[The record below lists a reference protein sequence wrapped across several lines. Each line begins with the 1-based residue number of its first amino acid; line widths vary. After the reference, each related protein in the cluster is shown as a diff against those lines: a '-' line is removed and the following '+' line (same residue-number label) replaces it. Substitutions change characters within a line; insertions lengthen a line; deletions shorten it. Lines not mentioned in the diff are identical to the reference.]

1 MNVILIV
8 KLIKS
13 GVKTKSFKT
22 MTMMVTTSKF
32 KKRLL
37 PIIPGIWMSIA
48 LNAQGN
54 LEKYIET
61 GLKNNLVLQ
70 QKNISLENALNA
82 LKTANSLF
90 FPSVDLKGD
99 YQSGD
104 GGRSISFPVGD
115 MLNPVYRTLNQLT
128 SGNEFPDI
136 NNFETNFFPQNFYD
150 LKVRTSLPIINSD
163 LIYNRTIR
171 KQQITMQ
178 EYDVEIYKRELTRNI
193 QVAYYNYLSAAKS
206 IAIYDGAL
214 SLAREA
220 KRMNQSLLDNGK
232 SLKAYVLR
240 SESEVQELE
249 AKRTSAQQQ
258 MKNARMYFNFILN
271 SSPDEVIDTTD
282 VVSVNQKIVDQYLL
296 NEVSI
301 NDRTE
306 LKALDQSTSI
316 CQNVLKMSKAYW
328 VPNLNGFLDVG
339 SQAGDW
345 KFNNKSKYYFFG
357 FQLNIP
363 LFSAGKNRIRIKQ
376 SELELK
382 NRLIENSY
390 TRNRIQLSAD
400 MARNSLVESNKNYA
414 ASIKQLDA
422 ATAYNELIEKGY
434 KEGINT
440 FIETIDARNQLT
452 TASLQLVINKY
463 QLLAALANYERE
475 INK

>member
-1 MNVILIV
+1 
-8 KLIKS
+8 
-13 GVKTKSFKT
+13 
-22 MTMMVTTSKF
+22 MVTTSEF
-32 KKRLL
+32 KKRIL
-37 PIIPGIWMSIA
+37 PVIHFIWMSIVV
-48 LNAQGN
+48 NAQGS

-70 QKNISLENALNA
+70 EKNISLESAMYA
-82 LKTANSLF
+82 LKTANSFF
-90 FPSVDLKGD
+90 FPSIDLKGD

-128 SGNEFPDI
+128 AGNAFSDI
-136 NNFETNFFPQNFYD
+136 SNVETNFFPQNFYD
-150 LKVRTSLPIINSD
+150 LKVRTSLPLINSD

-171 KQQITMQ
+171 KQQIKMQ
-178 EYDVEIYKRELTRNI
+178 EYDVEIYKSELTRNI

-214 SLAREA
+214 SLAGEA

-240 SESEVQELE
+240 SESEIQSLE
-249 AKRTSAQQQ
+249 AKRTSALQQL
-258 MKNARMYFNFILN
+258 KNARMYFNFLLN
-271 SSPDEVIDTTD
+271 TNPDEVIDT
-282 VVSVNQKIVDQYLL
+282 VYEVSVDQRIVDQYLL
-296 NEVSI
+296 NEASI
-301 NDRTE
+301 ANRTE
-306 LKALDQSTSI
+306 LKALDQSASI
-316 CQNVLKMSKAYW
+316 NQNVLKMNKVYW
-328 VPNLNGFLDVG
+328 IPKLNGFLDLG
-339 SQAGDW
+339 SQAGDF
-345 KFNNKSKYYFFG
+345 KFNNKSRYYFLG
-357 FQLNIP
+357 FQLDFP

-376 SELELK
+376 SELALK
-382 NRLIENSY
+382 KQLINNTY
-390 TRNRIQLSAD
+390 TRNQIQLSAD
-400 MARNSLVESNKNYA
+400 MARNSLMASYRNYE

-422 ATAYNELIEKGY
+422 AMAYNKLIEKGY

-463 QLLAALANYERE
+463 QLLAALATYERE

>member
-1 MNVILIV
+1 
-8 KLIKS
+8 
-13 GVKTKSFKT
+13 
-22 MTMMVTTSKF
+22 MMVTTSKF
-32 KKRLL
+32 KKGLL
-37 PIIPGIWMSIA
+37 PVIYFFWMSMVV
-48 LNAQGN
+48 NAQGS

-70 QKNISLENALNA
+70 EKNISLESALNA
-82 LKTANSLF
+82 LKTANSFF
-90 FPSVDLKGD
+90 FPSMDFKGD
-99 YQSGD
+99 YQSGE

-128 SGNEFPDI
+128 SGNGFPDI
-136 NNFETNFFPQNFYD
+136 SNVEINFFPQNFYD

-163 LIYNRTIR
+163 LVYNRIIR

-178 EYDVEIYKRELTRNI
+178 EYDLEIYKSELTRNI

-240 SESEVQELE
+240 SESEIQGLE
-249 AKRTSAQQQ
+249 AKRTSALQQ

-271 SSPDEVIDTTD
+271 TNPDEAIDTAYVLSID
-282 VVSVNQKIVDQYLL
+282 QNIVDQYLL
-296 NEVSI
+296 NEASI
-301 NDRTE
+301 NARTE
-306 LKALDQSTSI
+306 LKALDQSASI
-316 CQNVLKMSKAYW
+316 CQNVLKMNKAYW
-328 VPNLNGFLDVG
+328 VPKLNGFLDLG
-339 SQAGDW
+339 SQGSDW
-345 KFNNKSKYYFFG
+345 KFNNKSKYYFLG
-357 FQLNIP
+357 FQLDFP
-363 LFSAGKNRIRIKQ
+363 LFSGGRNRIKVKQ
-376 SELELK
+376 SELDLK
-382 NRLIENSY
+382 NQLINNTY
-390 TRNRIQLSAD
+390 THNQIKLSAD
-400 MARNSLVESNKNYA
+400 MARNSLMESYKNYE

-422 ATAYNELIEKGY
+422 ATAYNKLIEKGY

-452 TASLQLVINKY
+452 TASLQMVINKY

>member
-1 MNVILIV
+1 
-8 KLIKS
+8 
-13 GVKTKSFKT
+13 
-22 MTMMVTTSKF
+22 MMVTTSKL
-32 KKRLL
+32 KKVLL
-37 PIIPGIWMSIA
+37 PVIHLIWMSIA
-48 LNAQGN
+48 VNAQGS

-70 QKNISLENALNA
+70 NKNISLEIAMNS

-90 FPSVDLKGD
+90 FPSVDFKGD

-128 SGNEFPDI
+128 SGNAFHDI
-136 NNFETNFFPQNFYD
+136 SNVETNFFPQNFYD

-206 IAIYDGAL
+206 IAIYDGVL
-214 SLAREA
+214 SLAQEA
-220 KRMNQSLLDNGK
+220 RRINQSLLDNGK

-240 SESEVQELE
+240 SESEIQSLE
-249 AKRTSAQQQ
+249 AKRTSALQQ

-271 SSPDEVIDTTD
+271 SNPDEAIDTAY
-282 VVSVNQKIVDQYLL
+282 VVSIDQNIVDQYLL
-296 NEVSI
+296 NEASI
-301 NDRTE
+301 INRTE
-306 LKALDQSTSI
+306 LKALDQSVSV
-316 CQNVLKMSKAYW
+316 CQIVLKMDKAYW
-328 VPNLNGFLDVG
+328 VPKLNGFLDLG
-339 SQAGDW
+339 SQASDW
-345 KFNNKSKYYFFG
+345 KFNNKSKYYFIG
-357 FQLNIP
+357 FQLDFP

-376 SELELK
+376 SELALK
-382 NRLIENSY
+382 NQLINNTY
-390 TRNRIQLSAD
+390 TRNQIQLSAD
-400 MARNSLVESNKNYA
+400 MARNSLMASYRNYA
-414 ASIKQLDA
+414 AGIKQLDA
-422 ATAYNELIEKGY
+422 ATAYNKLIEKGY

-452 TASLQLVINKY
+452 TASLQLVIDKY
-463 QLLAALANYERE
+463 ELLAALATYERE

>member
-1 MNVILIV
+1 MVTGIKQ
-8 KLIKS
+8 KLQI
-13 GVKTKSFKT
+13 
-22 MTMMVTTSKF
+22 MVTTSSF
-32 KKRLL
+32 KNRLIQISL
-37 PIIPGIWMSIA
+37 LFWMSTA
-48 LNAQGN
+48 VSAQGG

-70 QKNISLENALNA
+70 KKNISLENALNA

-90 FPSVDLKGD
+90 LPTLDFKGD

-104 GGRSISFPVGD
+104 GGRSISIPVGD

-128 SGNEFPDI
+128 SGKAFPDI
-136 NNFETNFFPQNFYD
+136 SNVETNFFPQNFYD

-163 LIYNRTIR
+163 LIYNRTIQ

-178 EYDVEIYKRELTRNI
+178 EYDVEIYKSELTRNI
-193 QVAYYNYLSAAKS
+193 QVAYYNYLSTAKS

-240 SESEVQELE
+240 SESEIQGLE
-249 AKRTSAQQQ
+249 AKRTSALQQ
-258 MKNARMYFNFILN
+258 MKNAQMYFNFILN
-271 SSPDEVIDTTD
+271 TNPDEAIDTSYVLPVD
-282 VVSVNQKIVDQYLL
+282 QKIVDQYLL
-296 NEVSI
+296 NEASI
-301 NDRTE
+301 NNRTK
-306 LKALDQSTSI
+306 LKALDQSASI
-316 CQNVLKMSKAYW
+316 YQNVLKMNKAYW
-328 VPNLNGFLDVG
+328 VPKLNGFLDLG
-339 SQAGDW
+339 SQASDW
-345 KFNNKSKYYFFG
+345 RFNNKSKYYFVG
-357 FQLNIP
+357 FQLDFP
-363 LFSAGKNRIRIKQ
+363 LFAAGKNRIRIKQ

-382 NRLIENSY
+382 NQLINNTY
-390 TRNRIQLSAD
+390 TRNQIQLSAD
-400 MARNSLVESNKNYA
+400 IARNSLMASYNNYS

-422 ATAYNELIEKGY
+422 ATAYNKLIEKGY
-434 KEGINT
+434 QEGINT

-463 QLLAALANYERE
+463 QLLAALATYERE

>member
-1 MNVILIV
+1 
-8 KLIKS
+8 
-13 GVKTKSFKT
+13 
-22 MTMMVTTSKF
+22 MMVTTSKF

-37 PIIPGIWMSIA
+37 PVIHFIWMSIVV
-48 LNAQGN
+48 NAQGS

-70 QKNISLENALNA
+70 EKNISLESALNA

-90 FPSVDLKGD
+90 FPSMDFKGD

-128 SGNEFPDI
+128 SGNAFPDI
-136 NNFETNFFPQNFYD
+136 SNVETNFFPQNFYD

-178 EYDVEIYKRELTRNI
+178 EYDVEIYKSELTRNI

-240 SESEVQELE
+240 SESEIQGLE
-249 AKRTSAQQQ
+249 AKRTSALQQ

-271 SSPDEVIDTTD
+271 TNPDEAIDTAY
-282 VVSVNQKIVDQYLL
+282 VVSVDQRIVDQYLL
-296 NEVSI
+296 NEASI
-301 NDRTE
+301 NNRTE
-306 LKALDQSTSI
+306 LKALDQSASI
-316 CQNVLKMSKAYW
+316 YQNVLKMNKAYW
-328 VPNLNGFLDVG
+328 VPKLNGFLDLG
-339 SQAGDW
+339 SQASDW

-357 FQLNIP
+357 FQLDFP

-376 SELELK
+376 SELDLK
-382 NRLIENSY
+382 NQLINNTY
-390 TRNRIQLSAD
+390 TRNQIQLSAD
-400 MARNSLVESNKNYA
+400 MARNSLMASYRNYA

-422 ATAYNELIEKGY
+422 ATAYNKLIEKGY

-463 QLLAALANYERE
+463 QLLAALATYERE

>member
-1 MNVILIV
+1 
-8 KLIKS
+8 
-13 GVKTKSFKT
+13 
-22 MTMMVTTSKF
+22 MVTTSKF
-32 KKRLL
+32 KKGLFPVIFFFSL
-37 PIIPGIWMSIA
+37 SMVVHAHGS
-48 LNAQGN
+48 

-70 QKNISLENALNA
+70 EKNISLESALNA

-90 FPSVDLKGD
+90 FPSMDFKGD
-99 YQSGD
+99 YQSGE

-136 NNFETNFFPQNFYD
+136 NNVETNFFPQNYYD

-163 LIYNRTIR
+163 LVYNRTIR

-178 EYDVEIYKRELTRNI
+178 EYDVEIYKSELTRNI

-206 IAIYDGAL
+206 IAIYDGAI

-240 SESEVQELE
+240 SESEIQSLE
-249 AKRTSAQQQ
+249 AKRTSALQQL
-258 MKNARMYFNFILN
+258 KNARMYFNFILN
-271 SSPDEVIDTTD
+271 KDPDEDIDTAFE
-282 VVSVNQKIVDQYLL
+282 VSVDQKIIDQYLL
-296 NEVSI
+296 NEASI
-301 NDRTE
+301 TKRTE
-306 LKALDQSTSI
+306 LKALDQAASI
-316 CQNVLKMSKAYW
+316 TQNVLKMNKAYW
-328 VPNLNGFLDVG
+328 VPKLNGFLDLG
-339 SQAGDW
+339 SQSGDW
-345 KFNNKSKYYFFG
+345 KFNSKSKYYFLG
-357 FQLNIP
+357 FQLDFP

-376 SELELK
+376 SELDLK
-382 NRLIENSY
+382 NQLINNTY
-390 TRNRIQLSAD
+390 THNQIQLSAD
-400 MARNSLVESNKNYA
+400 MARNSLMASYMNYA
-414 ASIKQLDA
+414 ASIKLLDA
-422 ATAYNELIEKGY
+422 ATAYIKLIEKGY

-463 QLLAALANYERE
+463 QLLAALATYERE

>member
-1 MNVILIV
+1 
-8 KLIKS
+8 
-13 GVKTKSFKT
+13 
-22 MTMMVTTSKF
+22 MVTTSKF

-37 PIIPGIWMSIA
+37 QIIYFILVSIVV
-48 LNAQGN
+48 NAQGS

-61 GLKNNLVLQ
+61 GLKNNLILQ
-70 QKNISLENALNA
+70 TKNISLESALNA
-82 LKTANSLF
+82 LRTANSLF
-90 FPSVDLKGD
+90 FPSMDLKGD

-104 GGRSISFPVGD
+104 GGRSISIPVGD

-128 SGNEFPDI
+128 SGNAFPDI
-136 NNFETNFFPQNFYD
+136 SNVETNFLPQNFYD
-150 LKVRTSLPIINSD
+150 LKFRTSLPIINSD
-163 LIYNRTIR
+163 LIYNRTIQ

-178 EYDVEIYKRELTRNI
+178 EYDVEIYKSELTRNI

-214 SLAREA
+214 SLAQEA
-220 KRMNQSLLDNGK
+220 RRINQSLLDNGK

-240 SESEVQELE
+240 SESEIQGLE

-258 MKNARMYFNFILN
+258 MNNARMYFNFLLN
-271 SSPDEVIDTTD
+271 TNPDEPIDTAY
-282 VVSVNQKIVDQYLL
+282 VVSVDQKIVDQYLL
-296 NEVSI
+296 NGASI
-301 NDRTE
+301 YNRTE
-306 LKALDQSTSI
+306 LKALDQSASI
-316 CQNVLKMSKAYW
+316 RQNVLKMNKAYW
-328 VPNLNGFLDVG
+328 IPKLNGFLDLG
-339 SQAGDW
+339 SQASDW

-357 FQLNIP
+357 FQLDFH
-363 LFSAGKNRIRIKQ
+363 LFSAGKNRIKVKQ
-376 SELELK
+376 SELDLK
-382 NRLIENSY
+382 SQLINNNY
-390 TRNRIQLSAD
+390 TRNQIQLSAD
-400 MARNSLVESNKNYA
+400 IARNSLMESHKNYA

-463 QLLAALANYERE
+463 QLLAALATYERE

>member
-1 MNVILIV
+1 
-8 KLIKS
+8 
-13 GVKTKSFKT
+13 
-22 MTMMVTTSKF
+22 MMVTTSKF
-32 KKRLL
+32 IKGLL
-37 PIIPGIWMSIA
+37 PVICFISMSMVVI
-48 LNAQGN
+48 AQGS

-70 QKNISLENALNA
+70 EKNISLESALNA
-82 LKTANSLF
+82 LKTANRLF
-90 FPSVDLKGD
+90 FPSMDLRGD

-128 SGNEFPDI
+128 SGNAFPDI
-136 NNFETNFFPQNFYD
+136 SNVETNFFPQNFYD
-150 LKVRTSLPIINSD
+150 LKVRTTLPIINSD

-178 EYDVEIYKRELTRNI
+178 EYDVEIYKSELTRNI

-214 SLAREA
+214 ILAQEA
-220 KRMNQSLLDNGK
+220 RRMNQSLLENGK

-240 SESEVQELE
+240 SESEIQGLE
-249 AKRTSAQQQ
+249 AKRTSALQQ
-258 MKNARMYFNFILN
+258 MKNALMYFNFILN
-271 SSPDEVIDTTD
+271 NNPDEVIDT
-282 VVSVNQKIVDQYLL
+282 VYAVSVDQKTVEQYLL

-301 NDRTE
+301 NNRTE
-306 LKALDQSTSI
+306 LKAFDQSAAI
-316 CQNVLKMSKAYW
+316 CRNVLKMNKAYW
-328 VPNLNGFLDVG
+328 VPKLNGFLDLG
-339 SQAGDW
+339 SQASDW
-345 KFNNKSKYYFFG
+345 KFSNKSKYYFFG
-357 FQLNIP
+357 FQLDFP

-376 SELELK
+376 SELDLK
-382 NRLIENSY
+382 NQLINNSY
-390 TRNRIQLSAD
+390 THNQIRLSAD
-400 MARNSLVESNKNYA
+400 MARNSLMASYRNYA

-422 ATAYNELIEKGY
+422 ATAYNKLIEKGY

-463 QLLAALANYERE
+463 QLMAALATYERE

>member
-1 MNVILIV
+1 
-8 KLIKS
+8 
-13 GVKTKSFKT
+13 
-22 MTMMVTTSKF
+22 MMVTTSKF

-37 PIIPGIWMSIA
+37 PIIYFFWMSIVV
-48 LNAQGN
+48 NAQGS

-61 GLKNNLVLQ
+61 GLKDNLVLQ

-90 FPSVDLKGD
+90 FPSVDFKGD

-104 GGRSISFPVGD
+104 GGRSISIPVGD
-115 MLNPVYRTLNQLT
+115 MLNPVYRTLNQMT
-128 SGNEFPDI
+128 SGNAFPDI
-136 NNFETNFFPQNFYD
+136 SNVETNFFPQNFYD
-150 LKVRTSLPIINSD
+150 LKVRTSLSIINSD

-178 EYDVEIYKRELTRNI
+178 EYDVEIYKSELTRNI

-220 KRMNQSLLDNGK
+220 RRINQSLLDNGK

-240 SESEVQELE
+240 SESEIQCLE
-249 AKRTSAQQQ
+249 AKKTSALQQ

-271 SSPDEVIDTTD
+271 TNPDGAIDTAN
-282 VVSVNQKIVDQYLL
+282 VVSVDQKTVDQYLL
-296 NEVSI
+296 NEASI
-301 NDRTE
+301 NNRTE
-306 LKALDQSTSI
+306 LKALDQSASI
-316 CQNVLKMSKAYW
+316 CQNVLKMNKAYW
-328 VPNLNGFLDVG
+328 VPKLNGFLDLG
-339 SQAGDW
+339 SQASDW

-357 FQLNIP
+357 FQLDFP

-376 SELELK
+376 SELDLK
-382 NRLIENSY
+382 NQLINNTY
-390 TRNRIQLSAD
+390 THNQIQLSAD
-400 MARNSLVESNKNYA
+400 MARNSLMASYKNYA
-414 ASIKQLDA
+414 AGMKQLDA
-422 ATAYNELIEKGY
+422 ATAYDKLIEKGY

-463 QLLAALANYERE
+463 QLLAALATYERE